1 MPNKISS
8 IEWLRIAYHDFLSA
22 SILYKAEHFTDSIG
36 NDLQQSI
43 EKILKAIPAYHNHQ
57 IKKSHN
63 LIELYELVS
72 DSLII
77 DDADK
82 LYLELATEY
91 FKEDRYPNPYYSLP
105 PREESKQVLDFT
117 EALFERVCHLLEIDT
132 QAIKAK

>member
-1 MPNKISS
+1 
-8 IEWLRIAYHDFLSA
+8 
-22 SILYKAEHFTDSIG
+22 
-36 NDLQQSI
+36 
-43 EKILKAIPAYHNHQ
+43 
-57 IKKSHN
+57 
-63 LIELYELVS
+63 LVS

-105 PREESKQVLDFT
+105 PREEIKQVLDFT

-132 QAIKAK
+132 QAIKAE